1 MIDRSSTAAV
11 LNEPPAPPYSPLLS
25 LKSGVEWPPIFM
37 VHGLG
42 GSASEFLG
50 LARDMGVP
58 SPIFGIQERGL
69 DGTHKPLETVED
81 MAQTYLRA
89 VERLQT
95 TGPYLLVGHS
105 FGGLVALEMA
115 RALSAK
121 GKRIGLLAMLDAY
134 PHASLLPATQ
144 RIRLLGRR
152 AMRRFAGYG
161 APDDPGAQSVRKSMS
176 PAKQRVRE
184 STYRALRKYRPQF
197 YDGSIKFIRATVPTN
212 FPDPRVFWPHLATTF
227 ELDTVPGDHLAM
239 LSTHSKSLASVLNRL
254 LKDALCLP

>member
-1 MIDRSSTAAV
+1 MIDRASTAAV
-11 LNEPPAPPYSPLLS
+11 LNQPPAAPYSPLLS
-25 LKSGVEWPPIFM
+25 LKSGTEWPPIFM

-42 GSASEFLG
+42 GSPSEFLG
-50 LARDMGVP
+50 LARDIGVP

-69 DGTHKPLETVED
+69 DGTHKPLETVEE
-81 MAQTYLRA
+81 MADVYVGAIAQIQA
-89 VERLQT
+89 

-105 FGGLVALEMA
+105 FGGLVTLEMA

-121 GKRIGLLAMLDAY
+121 GKRVGLLAMLDAY
-134 PHASLLPATQ
+134 PHASRLPAAQ

-152 AMRRFAGYG
+152 AMRRLAGYS
-161 APDDPGAQSVRKSMS
+161 APDDPGPQSVRKSMS

-184 STYRALRKYRPQF
+184 STYRALRKYQPQF

-212 FPDPRVFWPHLATTF
+212 FPDPRVFWPRLATKF

-239 LSTHSKSLASVLNRL
+239 LSAHSKSLASVLNRH
-254 LKDALCLP
+254 LKDALC